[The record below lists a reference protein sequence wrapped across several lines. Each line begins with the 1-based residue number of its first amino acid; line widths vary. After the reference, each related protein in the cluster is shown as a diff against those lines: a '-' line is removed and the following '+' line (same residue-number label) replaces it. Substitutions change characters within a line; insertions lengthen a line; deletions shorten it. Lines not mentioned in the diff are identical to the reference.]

1 MAEQKPP
8 DRQNVW
14 LASARLRLRPW
25 TAADTPALHRIWTD
39 PDVRRFLWDD
49 AIIDRKRADATVRL
63 GLDAAAEPGL
73 GFWMIEPAGVN
84 AAVGFVG
91 LWRRDEPGMADPE
104 LLYGLLPAW
113 WGRGLATEAARL
125 VLAQAFDAGSVARII
140 AASDPPN
147 RASLGVMERLDM
159 RFERRGLLHGRETVF
174 YVMERAED
182 SGT

>member
-1 MAEQKPP
+1 MAEQIQPHRRP
-8 DRQNVW
+8 AR
-14 LASARLRLRPW
+14 LASPRLRLRPW
-25 TAADTPALHRIWTD
+25 TPSDTPALHRIWTD

-49 AIIDRKRADATVRL
+49 EIIDHRRADATVRL

-73 GFWMIEPAGVN
+73 GFWMIEPPGVN

-125 VLAQAFDAGSVARII
+125 VLAQAFDAGRFARII
-140 AASDPPN
+140 AATDPPN
-147 RASLGVMERLDM
+147 SASTRVMERLGM

-174 YVMERAED
+174 YVTER
-182 SGT
+182 GGI